1 MYHIPGP
8 VYLMTE
14 SLDFLTPFPQC
25 STPPKPPLATTRSIL
40 CSCELFCFF
49 SSRSH
54 IDVSSYRVRLHMVPL
69 SLVPCRLTCVVAN
82 EGCLLFALSNGPL
95 CVHTTPPVSTH
106 LAMGTW
112 VASTSWCGDDPAGSM
127 GCPVPRLT
135 LNYRTSSRTLLR

>member
-1 MYHIPGP
+1 
-8 VYLMTE
+8 
-14 SLDFLTPFPQC
+14 
-25 STPPKPPLATTRSIL
+25 
-40 CSCELFCFF
+40 
-49 SSRSH
+49 
-54 IDVSSYRVRLHMVPL
+54 MVPL
-69 SLVPCRLTCVVAN
+69 SAVPSRLTCVVAN

-106 LAMGTW
+106 LVMGTW